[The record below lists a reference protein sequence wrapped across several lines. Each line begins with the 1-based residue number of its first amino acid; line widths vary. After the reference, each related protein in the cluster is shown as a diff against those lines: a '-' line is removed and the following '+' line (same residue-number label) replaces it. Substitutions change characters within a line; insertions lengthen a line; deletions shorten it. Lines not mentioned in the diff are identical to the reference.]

1 MNIIS
6 VIVLFGFGFIMPLL
20 ARRDVIKEKLL

>member
-20 ARRDVIKEKLL
+20 ARRDIAKENLE